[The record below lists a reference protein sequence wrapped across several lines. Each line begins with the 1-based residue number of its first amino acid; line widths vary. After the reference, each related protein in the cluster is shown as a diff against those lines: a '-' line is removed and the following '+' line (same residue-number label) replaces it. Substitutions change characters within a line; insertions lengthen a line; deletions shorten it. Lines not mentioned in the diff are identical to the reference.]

1 MLGVVALIGEHGPDP
16 GHDRVSGQEQ
26 ALEDQRVVDVGG
38 GGHTRDRH
46 TVPIHRDIVLRA
58 PLGPIGR
65 VGSREIPCALGAHRA
80 TVQDQV
86 GMAPQHANQQGV
98 HLRQHTRLGPA
109 CEPPPQGRA
118 AGLRRCRGQAAPGR
132 ALAQEPPQGG
142 QHSDRLGRR
151 MAATALPGWITVV
164 DDRRKQAQD
173 PDIQGSLPCLASQT
187 WASAAARSVA
197 SQSTVVVKTAS

>member
-1 MLGVVALIGEHGPDP
+1 MSSALA
-16 GHDRVSGQEQ
+16 S
-26 ALEDQRVVDVGG
+26 A
-38 GGHTRDRH
+38 TAA
-46 TVPIHRDIVLRA
+46 VP
-58 PLGPIGR
+58 
-65 VGSREIPCALGAHRA
+65 A
-80 TVQDQV
+80 T
-86 GMAPQHANQQGV
+86 

-197 SQSTVVVKTAS
+197 SQSTVVVKTASKSLSRNSRRALGSQVHAPKGSASGPEIGPKNSYSDPLWRNLKGRERVSGRALSSTLANLPATR